1 MQLFYGNR
9 DALSTRKDVLRLVR
23 DLSNS
28 RLKLY
33 QVRGYNHIDFLYA
46 DSAPQIIYEK
56 IIEEA
61 RRVNWIEFTEQ
72 SD

>member
-9 DALSTRKDVLRLVR
+9 DALTSREDVLRLVR
-23 DLSNS
+23 DLRNS

-46 DSAPQIIYEK
+46 ESAPHMIYEK
-56 IIEEA
+56 IIEQA
-61 RRVNWIEFTEQ
+61 GRV
-72 SD
+72 SY